1 MTNIDQLNKLLS
13 IVLFMAALFAAGTV
27 AQTPVPTAQTVPAAF
42 VPSSEKDDRYRIGF
56 QDVLDIQVFKHPEL
70 NIKTTV
76 SPNGTINL
84 YRLDKPLS
92 VVCKTD
98 REAANDIVAAY
109 KAGYLR
115 DPQVN
120 VVVAEQKS
128 QSLSV
133 IGAVEKPGSFYISK
147 RVHILELLAM
157 AGGPNKEA
165 GTRILVARTGSSSN
179 CKTGDSGPAAGD
191 DIALMGFKIR
201 DIQEGKKTLWMQ
213 PGDVVSVLAAD
224 IVYVYGNVNR
234 QGEVKVREPITLRQA
249 IASAEGLRSASR
261 LDSVRV
267 LRQKPDSLDR
277 DELVYNLRDID
288 KGTARDPYLEPN
300 DIVAVSLDST
310 KSILMSIGNALKFS
324 IPSAVTRL
332 PVP

>member
-1 MTNIDQLNKLLS
+1 
-13 IVLFMAALFAAGTV
+13 MASFLGAGSV
-27 AQTPVPTAQTVPAAF
+27 AQTPVPTTQTVPAAF
-42 VPSSEKDDRYRIGF
+42 VPPGEKDDRYRIGF

-70 NIKTTV
+70 NIRTTV

-120 VVVAEQKS
+120 VMVAEQKS

-147 RVHILELLAM
+147 RVHILELLAL
-157 AGGPNKEA
+157 AGGPNKDA

-179 CKTGDSGPAAGD
+179 CKTADSGPAAGD

-213 PGDVVSVLAAD
+213 PGDVVSVLTAD

-249 IASAEGLRSASR
+249 LASAEGLRSASR
-261 LDSVRV
+261 MDSVRV

-277 DELVYNLRDID
+277 DELIYNLKDID